1 MIRRGNSWLAE
12 AVEEREKVRHVTDR
26 HKALARGGLK
36 EKREGER
43 EPEREPERR
52 ELQLVAVKVLVV
64 KSC

>member
-36 EKREGER
+36 ERGSQRGESY
-43 EPEREPERR
+43 
-52 ELQLVAVKVLVV
+52 QLVAVKVLVV

>member
-1 MIRRGNSWLAE
+1 M
-12 AVEEREKVRHVTDR
+12 EEREKVRHVTDR

-43 EPEREPERR
+43 EPERR

>member
-36 EKREGER
+36 ERGRERGSQRGESY
-43 EPEREPERR
+43 
-52 ELQLVAVKVLVV
+52 QLVAVKVLVV